1 MLEYVFRDHMQLAI
15 HAALLFAVGAFA
27 AWPIVH
33 YRLWALAWPALAV
46 FRLVLR
52 LLGRSPSLAR
62 TTAVIFGFNG
72 VAIFLYMAAGFHPL
86 LPKLFAIWTGI
97 NVCVVAAMAGEE
109 GLMESSRPAP
119 GQWVPPP
126 RLGALCGLVVLLLEL
141 PCFWYALAM
150 GMSMGHAV
158 QSGEASYADALAARA
173 GAYAAVILPMLL
185 LSAVAESVTV
195 RGAGAR
201 EP

>member
-1 MLEYVFRDHMQLAI
+1 MLEYVFRDHMRLAI

-27 AWPIVH
+27 SWPVVH
-33 YRLWALAWPALAV
+33 YRLWALARPALAV

-97 NVCVVAAMAGEE
+97 NVCVVAAMAGAE
-109 GLMESSRPAP
+109 GLMESARPAR

-158 QSGEASYADALAARA
+158 QSGGASYADALTVRA

-195 RGAGAR
+195 RGAGTQEA
-201 EP
+201 